1 VTGSGATWSSLVS
14 SQWRA
19 NEAPAVI
26 AGDDE
31 WSGVELF
38 ERAAGAADLLD
49 EFGAPD
55 GVPVAALVTSTAAA
69 FALAIGATGSDRPL
83 APLGPRLTV
92 DELTRCVRDLGS
104 TVVLA
109 EPEFAD
115 TARQIAAR
123 ADVREVIY
131 EAPGRSARTLDL
143 DPAPDALVV
152 ILHTSGTTGSP
163 RGVPYRQDRF
173 ALRVGVHAPLT
184 EFAPGRRFAS
194 ASPFHHI
201 AGFGNHAVAL
211 AAGASVI
218 AFPRFTTGAWRALAE
233 VGATHA
239 LVVPTVLEML
249 LAEDALDIGT
259 LHTLQYGAAPIHP
272 ATLARTIAALPE
284 VRLVNLFG
292 QTEGSPITCLTAED
306 HRLAAAGRV
315 ELLGTVGRAVAGIEL
330 RIEDADERGV
340 GEICAR
346 GAHLFLTDADGWL
359 RTGDIGRVDDEG
371 YLTLVGR
378 RGDMIIRGG
387 ENVYPLEVEHVL
399 ERHPAVREAAVVGV
413 PDRRWG
419 EVVHAF
425 VVPEDPSSPPDQEE
439 LRQFARDLLAGFK
452 VPTGWT
458 FVAELPR
465 NANGKLLRRQLV
477 LS

>member
-1 VTGSGATWSSLVS
+1 M
-14 SQWRA
+14 QWRA

-26 AGDDE
+26 AGGDE
-31 WSGVELF
+31 WSGTELL
-38 ERAAGAADLLD
+38 ERAAGAADRLD
-49 EFGAPD
+49 GFGAPD
-55 GVPVAALVTSTAAA
+55 GVPVAALVSSTAAA
-69 FALAIGATGSDRPL
+69 FALAIGATGSGRPL

-92 DELTRCVRDLGS
+92 DELAHCVRDLGS

-109 EPEFAD
+109 EPDFAD
-115 TARQIAAR
+115 TARDVAVR
-123 ADVREVIY
+123 AGVQPVIY
-131 EAPGRSARTLDL
+131 DTPRRSARALDL

-163 RGVPYRQDRF
+163 RAVPYRQDRF
-173 ALRVGVHAPLT
+173 ALRVGVHAALCELT
-184 EFAPGRRFAS
+184 IGRRFAS

-218 AFPRFTTGAWRALAE
+218 PFPRFTTVAWRGLAE
-233 VGATHA
+233 VGATHV

-272 ATLARTIAALPE
+272 ETLARTIAALPG

-292 QTEGSPITCLTAED
+292 QTEGSPITCLSAED
-306 HRLAAAGRV
+306 HRLVAAGRV

-330 RIEDADERGV
+330 RTEGADDRGV

-346 GAHLFLTDADGWL
+346 GAHLFVTDADGWL
-359 RTGDIGRVDDEG
+359 RTGDMGRVDDEG

-378 RGDMIIRGG
+378 RGDKIIRGG

-425 VVPEDPSSPPDQEE
+425 LVPDDSASPPDLEE
-439 LRQFARDLLAGFK
+439 LRRFARASLAGFK
-452 VPTGWT
+452 VPSGWT

-465 NANGKLLRRQLV
+465 NANGKLLRRHLV
-477 LS
+477 SS